1 MRLVGPVLDNIDLEA
16 EINNPRQSKQLSNR
30 EKHKNLGNIRK
41 GEVDYA
47 WEKKRN
53 GDIWSDLKG

>member
-1 MRLVGPVLDNIDLEA
+1 MWLVGPVLDNIDLEA
-16 EINNPRQSKQLSNR
+16 EMNNARQSKQLSKR
-30 EKHKNLGNIRK
+30 EKHKNLGNTRK
-41 GEVDYA
+41 GEADDA

>member
-1 MRLVGPVLDNIDLEA
+1 MRRVGPVLDNIDLEA

-30 EKHKNLGNIRK
+30 DKHKNLGNIRK

-47 WEKKRN
+47 
-53 GDIWSDLKG
+53 